1 MNDKKKLQEML
12 DRYKRY
18 YVYHDFS
25 AQFTEGDID
34 WLLGQA
40 EILQKLEEKIIEVM
54 EFVEKEMNMHDNDYL
69 HDYLR
74 GIYYAHKRML
84 EQIKQLED

>member
-1 MNDKKKLQEML
+1 MSHKEKLQEML

-40 EILQKLEEKIIEVM
+40 GILQTLKDNIIRTIKFLEEENTMHDDDYVREVYHAYKEILKQIE
-54 EFVEKEMNMHDNDYL
+54 
-69 HDYLR
+69 
-74 GIYYAHKRML
+74 
-84 EQIKQLED
+84 QLEG

>member
-40 EILQKLEEKIIEVM
+40 EILQKLEDKIITMTTFTTIFAESIM
-54 EFVEKEMNMHDNDYL
+54 PTNACLNKLSNW
-69 HDYLR
+69 R
-74 GIYYAHKRML
+74 
-84 EQIKQLED
+84 IKWL